1 MDHVH
6 AQVAVLKSR
15 LAACADDRGGLHL
28 GDACKQAIRSL
39 LAGCGTADL
48 HALATTD
55 RVTEPCKASL
65 WELLPAR
72 DSHRSRVLVM
82 GTARTRDGLDVYVAA
97 SDEHGEPAPLGTM
110 QLALEVNGRVEL
122 VDGTPAAAMPS
133 RCEAP
138 IFAASSILDY
148 SGSMSDRDL
157 DESIEIFRTLYAA
170 VPDNCLETDVL
181 VFSDD
186 VRRRGGRMMRDR
198 DAMLQAVARDPAMPR
213 GTTALVDALGDGA
226 RSTSKRPAPV
236 RMLLVA
242 TDGKENAS
250 QRWSYADALRTAQA
264 GGVRIISFGSLLSDA
279 DFLERLGAETGGFFI
294 YRADPRILA
303 AAAQT
308 VGRLLASTRRI
319 HIADARLAAASHV
332 IVEHGTQR
340 ERVAIR

>member
-6 AQVAVLKSR
+6 AQLDALKSR

-28 GDACKQAIRSL
+28 GDPCKQAIRSL

-55 RVTEPCKASL
+55 RVTESCKASL
-65 WELLPAR
+65 WALLPAR

-97 SDEHGEPAPLGTM
+97 SDEQGEPAPLETL
-110 QLALEVNGRVEL
+110 QLALEVNGRVEI
-122 VDGTPAAAMPS
+122 VDSTPAAAMPS

-186 VRRRGGRMMRDR
+186 VRRRGGRLTERGAMM
-198 DAMLQAVARDPAMPR
+198 QAVVRDPTMPR

-250 QRWSYADALRTAQA
+250 KRWSYADALRTAQA
-264 GGVRIISFGSLLSDA
+264 GGVRIISFGSLLSDV
-279 DFLERLGAETGGFFI
+279 DFLERLGAETGGFFL

-319 HIADARLAAASHV
+319 HIVDARLAAASHV

-340 ERVAIR
+340 ERVAFR